1 MLATVKSVVHLA
13 TIVVVILFERSQ
25 VTSTNESKKIAAIA
39 VNVKNV
45 VKQYIH
51 CDRGIFFIK

>member
-13 TIVVVILFERSQ
+13 TVVVVILFERSQ
-25 VTSTNESKKIAAIA
+25 VIPTKESKKIPTIA

>member
-13 TIVVVILFERSQ
+13 TVVVVILFERSQ
-25 VTSTNESKKIAAIA
+25 LISTKESKKIATIV

>member
-1 MLATVKSVVHLA
+1 MLATIKSVVHIA
-13 TIVVVILFERSQ
+13 TVVVVILFERSL
-25 VTSTNESKKIAAIA
+25 VMSTKESKKIATIA